1 MAAVGS
7 LHIKGV
13 SYQYLKDTER
23 FERTG
28 QVIIYSEGIIVIWN
42 SMALA
47 SLISRGATVCR
58 SSRDSSREAL
68 LPVSTLREL

>member
-1 MAAVGS
+1 MAAAGS

-47 SLISRGATVCR
+47 SLISNFNSAMIKTSIGVIGA
-58 SSRDSSREAL
+58 
-68 LPVSTLREL
+68 